1 MASLDD
7 FFVPTYI
14 PTAVEIE
21 RANRIRLAV
30 YAYAYEYEST
40 SLISDGEFDELSK
53 KIDLTI
59 YTGNSKMDK
68 WFKKNFEPDTG
79 MWIHKPKP
87 APLISSIRDRKEAEE
102 KEPIKS
108 VGSKSP

>member
-1 MASLDD
+1 
-7 FFVPTYI
+7 
-14 PTAVEIE
+14 
-21 RANRIRLAV
+21 
-30 YAYAYEYEST
+30 
-40 SLISDGEFDELSK
+40 
-53 KIDLTI
+53 
-59 YTGNSKMDK
+59 
-68 WFKKNFEPDTG
+68 